1 MEYLKEINIL
11 RSRVPIGIKHALTL
25 LIKTHG
31 DIEQAEMMFEAEML
45 NHLITKANVDEV
57 TAYRHLK
64 KSNYDISAALDNI
77 DEERC
82 TTVELIFRRYKN
94 KEEAL
99 SRIISVVT
107 HEYGVE
113 YEFRYEYWADFKSY
127 KKLPKELYCL
137 YVIIEWLDYED
148 YEGYD
153 TALSFDL
160 EIVTDEIE
168 KTLGL
173 TDLAESLRKAAEIKD
188 KYLTK
193 YYNAQMTIDKYI
205 KAVSKRNKDKEFQ
218 ICMKLFESQRQLLI
232 DKLYDYIK
240 ACIDDFL

>member
-45 NHLITKANVDEV
+45 NLLITKANVDEA

-64 KSNYDISAALDNI
+64 KTNYDISAALDKI
-77 DEERC
+77 EEERY

-99 SRIISVVT
+99 SRIISLVT

-113 YEFRYEYWADFKSY
+113 YEFRYEHWADFKSY

-137 YVIIEWLDYED
+137 FVILEWLDYED

-160 EIVTDEIE
+160 EIITNEIE

-173 TDLAESLRKAAEIKD
+173 ADMAESLRKAAEIQN
-188 KYLTK
+188 KYIMK
-193 YYNAQMTIDKYI
+193 YDDPQMTIDNYI
-205 KAVSKRNKDKEFQ
+205 KAVNKRNKDEEFQ

-240 ACIDDFL
+240 ACIEDFL